1 METAPY
7 FSSVHDPR
15 VVGRCKHKLSDIRH
29 LEQEKGHGRIDK
41 RSYKIL
47 PAEGNLTDAAAKRWP
62 MVKSLIR
69 VEHEV
74 SKPIHSQRTSSSC
87 SRCEAG
93 NVACSPTTSRRSSD
107 FDAEALLLL
116 PTDHY
121 WLLGEGLLLPRPT
134 TSATWGAP
142 LLMQTQ
148 SSSATDHLPQEPA
161 SPSSYHAGHLNRK
174 CLPLMQWVSAHS
186 PGQPHQKSCT

>member
-1 METAPY
+1 MEPAPY

-47 PAEGNLTDAAAKRWP
+47 PAEGNLTDAVAQRWP

-74 SKPIHSQRTSSSC
+74 SKPNTQPKKETRYYISSF
-87 SRCEAG
+87 
-93 NVACSPTTSRRSSD
+93 D
-107 FDAEALLLL
+107 FNEL
-116 PTDHY
+116 
-121 WLLGEGLLLPRPT
+121 
-134 TSATWGAP
+134 SAW
-142 LLMQTQ
+142 
-148 SSSATDHLPQEPA
+148 E
-161 SPSSYHAGHLNRK
+161 
-174 CLPLMQWVSAHS
+174 VV
-186 PGQPHQKSCT
+186 

>member
-1 METAPY
+1 
-7 FSSVHDPR
+7 
-15 VVGRCKHKLSDIRH
+15 
-29 LEQEKGHGRIDK
+29 
-41 RSYKIL
+41 
-47 PAEGNLTDAAAKRWP
+47 

-74 SKPIHSQRTSSSC
+74 SKPNTQPKKETRYYISSFDFNELSAWEVVC
-87 SRCEAG
+87 S
-93 NVACSPTTSRRSSD
+93 
-107 FDAEALLLL
+107 
-116 PTDHY
+116 
-121 WLLGEGLLLPRPT
+121 LGEGLLLPRPT

-174 CLPLMQWVSAHS
+174 CLPLMQ
-186 PGQPHQKSCT
+186 